1 MTNLFIFSYFQLLG
15 EFVPKSLLG
24 VGASLYSVA
33 DLLSGVVLGS
43 GISPVTCIIFIDG
56 LAKLMEAHSI
66 QCKIFADDVK
76 IYITVLNV
84 NCTSKLQAALN
95 LISAWADDCMAT
107 AHIY

>member
-56 LAKLMEAHSI
+56 LVKLMEAHSI

-76 IYITVLNV
+76 KIYMYITVLNV
-84 NCTSKLQAALN
+84 NCTSKKSCAKF
-95 LISAWADDCMAT
+95 D
-107 AHIY
+107 